1 MIVDEWHDSRD
12 AWEMI
17 RSLEGWASDRKIRL
31 FAAGCCR
38 LAWDSIRTV
47 RCRRAVETAERFAD
61 GSATLQELQRAFQ
74 VAQQSASSS
83 ELIGGMGRFE
93 RDYDPRMQ
101 LAAEAARPSL
111 AVQFDGLA
119 RLRLDFELADKAPG
133 LLRCIFGPDPFRPAP
148 TNLGWLSPPAVDLAR
163 SIYEDRDFG
172 NLPFLGDALEEAG
185 CGLEEV
191 LRHCRD
197 GGPHARGCWVVDLV
211 LGKK

>member
-1 MIVDEWHDSRD
+1 MSVDEWQDSRD
-12 AWEMI
+12 AWAMI

-38 LAWDSIRTV
+38 MAWDSIKTV

-61 GSATLQELQRAFQ
+61 GSASLRELQRAFQ
-74 VAQQSASSS
+74 EAQQSAWSS
-83 ELIGGMGRFE
+83 ELIGGMDRFE

-101 LAAEAARPSL
+101 LAAETARPSL
-111 AVQFDGLA
+111 AQQFDGLA
-119 RLRLDFELADKAPG
+119 RLRLDFDLADKAPA

-148 TNLGWLSPPAVDLAR
+148 TDPGWLPPTAVELAR

-172 NLPFLGDALEEAG
+172 SLPFLGDALEEAG
-185 CGLEEV
+185 CGLEEA

-197 GGPHARGCWVVDLV
+197 GGPHARGCWVLDLV